1 MDDSRTAAISGLLF
15 GAGLTISQMT
25 NPAKVMAFLDV
36 TGSWDPTLAFVMGG
50 ALLVSAIAVRVEKRQ
65 NSGSQ
70 PSPSAS
76 IDARLLSG
84 AVLFGL
90 GWGLAGFCPGPAL
103 AALATGSGEVLLFVT
118 SMIAGMGLFEGLQRG
133 GATAAAGDA

>member
-15 GAGLTISQMT
+15 GAGLTVSQMT

-50 ALLVSAIAVRVEKRQ
+50 ALLVSAIAVRVEKRR
-65 NSGSQ
+65 SADSQ

-103 AALATGSGEVLLFVT
+103 AALATGSGEVLLFVV

-133 GATAAAGDA
+133 RATAAAGDA